1 MLLAVGVSPA
11 RADVITFNDGKVYK
25 GLIAEEAPGGDSE
38 TISFITDTGKLRIP
52 KTRIQQVK
60 NESKA
65 QGYIHIGNAFV
76 AKQSFGEAIKA
87 YQQAL
92 DLEPAN
98 QAAQQGI
105 NNAQSKIGEEQQ
117 LNRKEAVDKIEALGV
132 QARQLIGKGDFT
144 GAEKLL
150 KDANQ
155 LVPSAEQR
163 TRLAKL
169 ISNLYLAWAEE
180 RQDKLD
186 AIGAEEKLRL
196 SLAADPNNEQV
207 IDKMLKLWE
216 KDPQK
221 RKQTVNIYETILE
234 RHPEDKE
241 LRKKLGD
248 LYYEMGQTED
258 AAHHYLELYRLSDEF
273 KGTELE
279 TRLAELLDK
288 LQLQCARQK
297 EWDKAIHYLQILA
310 AINPTQVSPID
321 TIFYQYNKHLQ
332 ALKPDDIDG
341 KMQLALYAEQNSL
354 DEEALNLYHQL
365 LKNDR
370 TQKLAQEGID
380 RYALK
385 ALTYAL
391 RQFQDGLYGQ
401 AGALAEQVRTDFPN
415 STAVQEKA
423 AELVGKANAE
433 EVKDRRQK
441 RELAQNAVKHGDDY
455 YSQAQFYFNNI
466 FSTERRDL
474 PQLGS
479 SRDMA
484 KTYFQYA
491 IHSYQEAL
499 QLDPSLQNDPTSPI
513 PVRLKECSSL
523 LQRLNQGAP
532 SMPRDFGAPIAMRT
546 VNIPTNTN

>member
-1 MLLAVGVSPA
+1 MLLALGVGPA
-11 RADVITFNDGKVYK
+11 RADVITFNDGKVYQ
-25 GLIAEEAPGGDSE
+25 GLIVGEPSGGDSE
-38 TISFITDTGKLRIP
+38 TISFLTDSGKLRIP
-52 KTRIQQVK
+52 KTRIRQIK

-76 AKQSFGEAIKA
+76 AKQGYGDAIKA
-87 YQQAL
+87 FQQAL

-98 QAAQQGI
+98 AAAQQGI
-105 NNAQSKIGEEQQ
+105 NDAQAKIDQAQ
-117 LNRKEAVDKIEALGV
+117 RLNRKEAVDKIETLGA

-150 KDANQ
+150 KNANL

-163 TRLAKL
+163 ARLAKL
-169 ISNLYLAWAEE
+169 IGNLYYAWAEE

-196 SLAADPNNEQV
+196 ALAADPSNELV

-221 RKQTVNIYETILE
+221 RKQTVSIYETILE
-234 RHPEDKE
+234 RHPEDKI

-248 LYYEMGQTED
+248 LYYAIGQTED
-258 AAHHYLELYRLSDEF
+258 AVHHYLELYRASDEY

-279 TRLAELLDK
+279 DRLAEMIDK

-297 EWDKAIHYLQILA
+297 QWDKAIHYLQILA
-310 AINPTQVSPID
+310 AIKPTQVSPID
-321 TIFYQYNKHLQ
+321 AVFYQYSKHLQ
-332 ALKPDDIDG
+332 DLKPDDLDG

-354 DEEALNLYHQL
+354 DEEALKLYRQM
-365 LKNDR
+365 LKSDR
-370 TQKLAQEGID
+370 SRKPAQEGID
-380 RYALK
+380 RYAVK
-385 ALTYAL
+385 ALTYA
-391 RQFQDGLYGQ
+391 QHQYQDGLYGQ

-415 STAVQEKA
+415 SADVAEKA
-423 AELVGKANAE
+423 AELIGKANAE
-433 EVKDRRQK
+433 EVKDRRQR
-441 RELAQNAVKHGDDY
+441 RELAQTALKHGDDY

-466 FSTERRDL
+466 FSTQMRDL

-484 KTYFQYA
+484 KQYFQYA
-491 IHSYQEAL
+491 IHAYQEAL
-499 QLDPSLQNDPTSPI
+499 LLDPSLKNDPTSPI
-513 PVRLKECSSL
+513 NVRLTECASL
-523 LQRLNQGAP
+523 LQRLTQGAP
-532 SMPRDFGAPIAMRT
+532 SMARDFGSPMAPRS
-546 VNIPTNTN
+546 VNVP